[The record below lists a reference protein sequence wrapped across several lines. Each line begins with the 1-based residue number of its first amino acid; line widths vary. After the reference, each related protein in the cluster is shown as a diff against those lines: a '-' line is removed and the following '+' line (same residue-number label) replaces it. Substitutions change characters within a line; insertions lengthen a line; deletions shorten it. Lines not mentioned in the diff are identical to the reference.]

1 MQNVFIC
8 NCSFLNQACHYKQRA
23 SFKRS
28 LFSRAWGE
36 GKMCIFLIKEA
47 HTAGLRGGI
56 IKTGIWSVLEM
67 FWPWGPPPPPSCKQV
82 KLPQC
87 IQQGSPCPTGSPSMR
102 ARGPAAKGHAW
113 NYHPHRKRAKSVL
126 QGWPHGIAMQR
137 NNRANDR
144 RGGAELVEL
153 IEMQSPL
160 PLSWVLLQLICS
172 FLSRPSRWRGR
183 LWSAPGARK
192 MLCAQTQSQFLT
204 LSCLS
209 KNPAVSRR
217 MSWD

>member
-1 MQNVFIC
+1 MG
-8 NCSFLNQACHYKQRA
+8 SSKLA
-23 SFKRS
+23 SGVSWKCF
-28 LFSRAWGE
+28 
-36 GKMCIFLIKEA
+36 
-47 HTAGLRGGI
+47 
-56 IKTGIWSVLEM
+56 
-67 FWPWGPPPPPSCKQV
+67 GPGDPPPPSCKQV

-172 FLSRPSRWRGR
+172 FLSQDLPDEGGGCGSLQEQERCSVLKLRASSWPYPVFQRILQCREECLGTSRSYTLISFDSCTGLGNKRPFTA
-183 LWSAPGARK
+183 L
-192 MLCAQTQSQFLT
+192 
-204 LSCLS
+204 
-209 KNPAVSRR
+209 
-217 MSWD
+217 